1 MEESGSDP
9 RIAAIEAYTAGSY
22 SGSDYA
28 FVDQT
33 NRIMY
38 FHSAF
43 LDQDAWT
50 AEVGLNF
57 HMTNPETNFFAD
69 ESTMTAAELLQYKK
83 DRSF

>member
-1 MEESGSDP
+1 VEESGSDP

-50 AEVGLNF
+50 AEV
-57 HMTNPETNFFAD
+57 
-69 ESTMTAAELLQYKK
+69 
-83 DRSF
+83 